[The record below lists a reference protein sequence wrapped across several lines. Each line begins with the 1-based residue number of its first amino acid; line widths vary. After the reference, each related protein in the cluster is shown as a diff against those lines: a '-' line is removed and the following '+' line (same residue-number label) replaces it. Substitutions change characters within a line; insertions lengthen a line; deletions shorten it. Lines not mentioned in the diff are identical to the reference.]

1 MKYRIKLSD
10 FKKLDSL
17 EDYKKWLSDDEV
29 FKYLSSETP
38 KSSLDQINKY
48 IELNNNSNC
57 VFKPVIFIENNK
69 HIGNLKIYNFSQDHH
84 LKSAEYSRFIGD
96 KNYWGMGLGFELG
109 VLALDY
115 CFSSLK
121 LDCVHAGC
129 IEENVAA
136 IKSNKKLGFKIV
148 ERTKNNENKKIIRFK
163 ITRDE
168 FLKELNE

>member
-69 HIGNLKIYNFSQDHH
+69 IF
-84 LKSAEYSRFIGD
+84 
-96 KNYWGMGLGFELG
+96 
-109 VLALDY
+109 
-115 CFSSLK
+115 
-121 LDCVHAGC
+121 
-129 IEENVAA
+129 
-136 IKSNKKLGFKIV
+136 
-148 ERTKNNENKKIIRFK
+148 
-163 ITRDE
+163 
-168 FLKELNE
+168 